1 MTPADDAVRVAFVL
15 HMMQVAG
22 AEVLV
27 LETIRRLGGRITPTV
42 LCLDA
47 IGELG
52 ERARAEGVP
61 VLSFNRR
68 PGRDWRVARLMAGE
82 LRRRRVQVIHAH
94 QYTRFFYSALARAFA
109 GGGPPL
115 IFTEHGR
122 HYPDV
127 VGRGRRMTN
136 RWLLSRAAN
145 EVNAVCAFSAEA
157 LRSVDGFSAVPVGVI
172 ENGVDLDK
180 YWSASDAGAA
190 RAAVG
195 LDPAKRYILHVA
207 RFHPVKDHATLV
219 TAFAALSA
227 SRPDVNL
234 ALAGDGPLRSSIE
247 AAVRERGLEHRVLF
261 LGVRQDVP
269 ALLRAATVF
278 CLNSV
283 SEAASL
289 TLMEAMASG
298 LPIVVTDV
306 GGNPEI
312 VRRGVDGLL
321 VPRGDAAAL
330 AQALGDVL
338 DDPALGARLGASAA
352 ARARQRYSIVRTVE
366 RYDDLYRSLVNS

>member
-27 LETIRRLGGRITPTV
+27 LETIRRLGGRITPIV

-94 QYTRFFYSALARAFA
+94 QYTPFFYSALARAFA

-366 RYDDLYRSLVNS
+366 RYYDLYRSLVNS